1 MQWRSRT
8 EFYNECR
15 PVVPEGGGAPW
26 HPQILADQL
35 TLSQPGGT
43 DYAYLITTDTSGF
56 SDIPTTLDSNDDNPN
71 DTSHEMMSDDTLM
84 PRDCLEVAQSN
95 KLFLI

>member
-1 MQWRSRT
+1 MQKIAAKVGLSEQEWQ
-8 EFYNECR
+8 
-15 PVVPEGGGAPW
+15 GGMGTT
-26 HPQILADQL
+26 HHILVDRL

-56 SDIPTTLDSNDDNPN
+56 SDIPTTLDSNDDNPD
-71 DTSHEMMSDDTLM
+71 DTSHEMTSDDTLM

>member
-1 MQWRSRT
+1 MPRIGPCQVLEAT
-8 EFYNECR
+8 
-15 PVVPEGGGAPW
+15 
-26 HPQILADQL
+26 L

-56 SDIPTTLDSNDDNPN
+56 SDIPTTLDSNDDNPD
-71 DTSHEMMSDDTLM
+71 DTSHEMTSDDTLM